1 MRPLLAVLV
10 LALALPL
17 LSAIAAERVI
27 DLTIVHGK
35 LTGGQDTIR
44 VQQGD
49 DVVLRWHSDQPTVL
63 HLHGYEIET
72 RVMPGTVAETRF
84 EARATGRFP
93 VHVHSGRAQSES
105 TLVYLEVYPE

>member
-1 MRPLLAVLV
+1 MRALLAA
-10 LALALPL
+10 LAMALPL
-17 LSAIAAERVI
+17 TNAAVAAERVF

-44 VQQGD
+44 VQQND
-49 DVVLRWHSDQPTVL
+49 NVVLRWHCDRSIVL

-72 RVMPGTVAETRF
+72 RVVPGTVAEMRF

-93 VHVHSGRAQSES
+93 VHVHAAQARSES
-105 TLVYLEVYPE
+105 VLVYLEVYPE